1 MGEEGGGIKPEAKLP
16 AVVPSAKPPPAH
28 PKVQGATRG
37 WGPRYGDP
45 GMRTQGWGPRDEDPG
60 MGTQG

>member
-37 WGPRYGDP
+37 GGEPKPLAAVPSEKPVLRSKPD
-45 GMRTQGWGPRDEDPG
+45 T
-60 MGTQG
+60 